1 MKSPTPLQERARG
14 KERRVRLILS
24 PVVFLSQFIKA
35 GNRVWVTVSYMT
47 AFFYKKFFWGVG
59 EWGLKPG
66 GGYHREDGIRT
77 TAAPTRVID
86 WGGINLA

>member
-66 GGYHREDGIRT
+66 GGIIGRMVLGLQ
-77 TAAPTRVID
+77 PPPRV
-86 WGGINLA
+86 